1 MEREVEGVALTN
13 GYWELLRY
21 KLRHIGLGNTVRLAY
36 LDLSEHVSI
45 QVSKR
50 FPSRT
55 RSPRSI
61 QIECTTRCNLKCTFC
76 ELSYW
81 TEKPADLEFEN
92 IQKMADHLPKVR
104 RVDLTGIG
112 ESLMNRDFFKILE
125 FLKSRGTYVTLNDN
139 FTLMTE
145 KTARRIVE
153 LGV

>member
-1 MEREVEGVALTN
+1 MGLVDSP
-13 GYWELLRY
+13 WELLVY
-21 KLRHIGLGNTVRLAY
+21 KLRGTGLRQTARVAY
-36 LDLSEHVSI
+36 LDLSEELFYRI
-45 QVSKR
+45 SKR
-50 FPSRT
+50 FPSV
-55 RSPRSI
+55 SFAPRSI

-92 IQKMADHLPKVR
+92 IQKMADHLPKVK

-112 ESLMNRDFFKILE
+112 ESLMNREFFRILE

-145 KTARRIVE
+145 KAARRIVE
-153 LGV
+153 LGVDQIFLPL